1 MNAENT
7 SELMQL
13 DVVDVQPILTTQQL
27 NSPKLLNR
35 DIYNNKPITLECIEG
50 KYIILKYIL

>member
-27 NSPKLLNR
+27 NSPKLLNK
-35 DIYNNKPITLECIEG
+35 DICNNKPITLECIEG
-50 KYIILKYIL
+50 KYIM